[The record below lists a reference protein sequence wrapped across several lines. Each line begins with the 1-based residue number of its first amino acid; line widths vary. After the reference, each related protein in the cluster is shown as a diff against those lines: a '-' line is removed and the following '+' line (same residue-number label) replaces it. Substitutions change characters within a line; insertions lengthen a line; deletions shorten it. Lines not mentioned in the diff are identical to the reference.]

1 MTMPLAPSR
10 SRGKLNVNDDCT
22 RIVAAGMSEE
32 EADLDMALQPD
43 CSWLGTVGGSQ
54 DGIPMTITFR
64 WNVESAER
72 ITGNLES
79 TVSQQGMTCRMSRTY
94 QLDYTP

>member
-1 MTMPLAPSR
+1 
-10 SRGKLNVNDDCT
+10 
-22 RIVAAGMSEE
+22 
-32 EADLDMALQPD
+32 
-43 CSWLGTVGGSQ
+43 
-54 DGIPMTITFR
+54 MTITFR

-94 QLDYTP
+94 QLDFEP